1 MGFGKCIKGYDRR
14 VKIADTLEYPYSTIG
29 IIAMRHRGGDYKQ
42 GTGFLIAPNIVLT
55 CAHNLY
61 DIFTKK
67 TFYEINFYPAVNGQ
81 EGTAY
86 KVKKVYYKK

>member
-1 MGFGKCIKGYDRR
+1 
-14 VKIADTLEYPYSTIG
+14 
-29 IIAMRHRGGDYKQ
+29 MRHQGGQYKQ

-61 DIFTKK
+61 DEVTKK
-67 TFYEINFYPAVNGQ
+67 QFSEINYYPAMNDLN
-81 EGTAY
+81 GTAY